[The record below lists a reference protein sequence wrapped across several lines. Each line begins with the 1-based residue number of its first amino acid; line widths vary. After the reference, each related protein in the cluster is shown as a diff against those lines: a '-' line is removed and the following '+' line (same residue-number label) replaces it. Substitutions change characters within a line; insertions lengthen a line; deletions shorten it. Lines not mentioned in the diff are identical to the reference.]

1 MWWYDTSMTSDFEM
15 VYTPY
20 VAPLGECCVKF
31 WLRSDKICRSRCDL
45 KMLPEDRRRRKK
57 KKEEERRKKERTG
70 RITVASRLRT
80 AS

>member
-1 MWWYDTSMTSDFEM
+1 MTFDLEM

-45 KMLPEDRRRRKK
+45 KMLPEKLLP
-57 KKEEERRKKERTG
+57 EERRRKKERKKERKNG
-70 RITVASRLRT
+70 EDYS
-80 AS
+80 S